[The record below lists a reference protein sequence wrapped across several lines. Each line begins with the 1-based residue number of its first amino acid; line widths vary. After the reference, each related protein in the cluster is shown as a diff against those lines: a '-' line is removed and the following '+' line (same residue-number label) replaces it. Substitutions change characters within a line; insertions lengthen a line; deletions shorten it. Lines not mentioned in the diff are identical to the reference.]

1 MRTLIAIALCA
12 SLVACSAD
20 QITVTLEAAVDAAIA
35 ADAVARP
42 QDQPYLALATGCLD
56 QAEAILA
63 GTSSVAIKSTAIGAA
78 CATAVAAGN
87 SAGTG
92 VQAVAIALTTFLR
105 QVSTVAA
112 QIRISGPAN
121 SFMASVPEAK
131 LSKSKLKAI
140 RKKINALK
148 AKHAK

>member
-1 MRTLIAIALCA
+1 MRILVAIALCI
-12 SLVACSAD
+12 SLAACSSD

-42 QDQPYLALATGCLD
+42 QDQAYLALAAGCLD
-56 QAEAILA
+56 QAETILA
-63 GTSSVAIKSTAIGAA
+63 GTASPAIKSTAIGAA
-78 CATAVAAGN
+78 CATAVAAG
-87 SAGTG
+87 SAAGPG

-112 QIRISGPAN
+112 QIRISGPVN
-121 SFMASVPEAK
+121 SFMSSTPEAK

>member
-1 MRTLIAIALCA
+1 MRTIIAIALCV
-12 SLVACSAD
+12 SLIACSPD

-63 GTSSVAIKSTAIGAA
+63 GTSSAAIKSTAIGAA
-78 CATAVAAGN
+78 CATAV
-87 SAGTG
+87 SAGSSAGPG

-105 QVSTVAA
+105 QISTVAA
-112 QIRISGPAN
+112 QIRISGPVN
-121 SFMASVPEAK
+121 SFMTSVPEAK